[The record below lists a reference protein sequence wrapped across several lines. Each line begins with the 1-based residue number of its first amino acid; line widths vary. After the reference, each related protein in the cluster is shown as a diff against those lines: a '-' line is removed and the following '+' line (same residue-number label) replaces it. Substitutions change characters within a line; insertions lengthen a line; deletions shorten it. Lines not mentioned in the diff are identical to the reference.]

1 MDRIKRITCYFREAI
16 KAKECDAIDLKQQ
29 DDFWIVEPEEY
40 RQGLLNP
47 LVTRQIF
54 DLKYKKPPGRKGK
67 RPECLDV
74 ILIPKTIRKVSDE
87 EGIEIDRGFKDLTG
101 LFFIPA
107 RLGEDGNLSF
117 HTNCKKLP
125 WIPRELLHP
134 MVEPQLCIGDSRAY
148 NDYLERT
155 LGQLLLLDSW
165 PAYRTYAET
174 FYEEITRSD
183 FQADTLTIGE
193 TEPEKTTPQKTKDI
207 SRPASAGKPEDTPSA
222 DCPVAAGQPTDR
234 SRTLTVSL
242 NPDIYICLDPTVQA
256 SGAILNLYAELADQ
270 PIATPLYETFLSGAS
285 SLSPL
290 VPNDSVE
297 KMKEHAGQMNGKHPL
312 SPSQREALHHFL
324 EMKDGDI
331 LAVSGPPGTGKTTL
345 LQSIVATQV
354 VGHALRQEKAPL
366 IVASSTNNQAITNI
380 IDSFGAIQP
389 AGPHHLEKR
398 WICGVDSFATY
409 FPSIHK
415 IQQASN
421 KGYQCTSCNA
431 DYFAEQIDAE
441 ENLQQS
447 ATEMLANCSLYF
459 RTPFDQIAACKQAL
473 HDKLTGVHKARIAL
487 LSLFDEIACLTG
499 GRSLA
504 DYFHELD
511 RSIRHQEHTLRQA
524 EATIADAEGQALAD
538 KERVK
543 EWEALYA
550 ALPWYLRTFSF
561 LPSSQKKIYTRF
573 RLEKQPDETVFLD
586 GDLSL
591 DAIRE
596 RYSFRIQER
605 YRQIDRAKQDMQAC
619 RKAIRRLQEK
629 KQQAE
634 ALQTACLHQT
644 DLLRQH
650 HDSLFLHGKK
660 TEAKEENQAGNPSAV
675 WERFIE
681 QTDRA
686 ALNDW
691 LDPTARYIEFWLAV
705 HYYECRWIEK
715 EDMPVG
721 SQRGKSFENTLR
733 NFYHR
738 LALVTPCQ
746 VMTFF
751 MLPKN
756 FKAYNGNTKK
766 TFHLYNEIDLLIVD
780 EAGQV
785 SPEIAAASFALARK
799 AVVVGDENQL
809 PPVWGVP
816 RAVDIAI
823 AMQYGLIE
831 GKDAFGCLS
840 ESGINCSES
849 SVMKVAKQ
857 ACQYQ
862 KEPVRGLFLSEHRRC
877 YDEII
882 QFCNELLY
890 KQRLVPLR
898 GKGRNDPTYPLRPL
912 PHTGHVDIPTRQSQ
926 PAGLSRCNETEAR
939 EIARWIRLNYPL
951 LYTAYKNRE
960 AKIRPDEILAIVTP
974 FKAQVRTL
982 MAALKKELPLEVVR
996 NIAVGTVHTFQGA
1009 ERKVVLLS
1017 TVYGA
1022 REGGYFFE
1030 QNPNLINV
1038 AVSRAKDCFL
1048 VFGSREWMKGPVGRL
1063 LKAHTTPAIA
1073 SGAFRTEDADG

>member
-47 LVTRQIF
+47 LVTGQIF
-54 DLKYKKPPGRKGK
+54 DLKYKKASGRKGK

-74 ILIPKTIRKVSDE
+74 ILIPKTIRKLSNE
-87 EGIEIDRGFKDLTG
+87 EGVEIDRGFKDLTG

-107 RLGEDGNLSF
+107 KLWEDGKLSF
-117 HTNCKKLP
+117 HSNCKKLP

-134 MVEPQLCIGDSRAY
+134 MVEPQLCLGDSRAY

-155 LGQLLLLDSW
+155 LGQMLLLDAW
-165 PAYRTYAET
+165 PAYREYAET
-174 FYEEITRSD
+174 LYAEVTRSD
-183 FQADTLTIGE
+183 FEADRLTIGE
-193 TEPEKTTPQKTKDI
+193 TEPEQTEGHSPTE
-207 SRPASAGKPEDTPSA
+207 SPS
-222 DCPVAAGQPTDR
+222 PSEGR
-234 SRTLTVSL
+234 SRTVHVTL
-242 NPDIYICLDPTVQA
+242 NPEIYICLDPTVQA

-270 PIATPLYETFLSGAS
+270 PAETPLYEKFLSGEPR
-285 SLSPL
+285 LSPL
-290 VPNDSVE
+290 LPNDSVG
-297 KMKEHAGQMNGKHPL
+297 KMKEHAGQMNGEYPL

-324 EMKDGDI
+324 EMKDGEI

-345 LQSIVATQV
+345 LQSIVADRV
-354 VGHALRQEKAPL
+354 VRHALRQEKAPL
-366 IVASSTNNQAITNI
+366 IVAASTNNQAITNI
-380 IDSFGAIQP
+380 IDSFSAIRS
-389 AGPHHLEKR
+389 AGQHNLEKR
-398 WICGVDSFATY
+398 WIGGVDSFATY
-409 FPSIHK
+409 FPSLNK
-415 IQQASN
+415 MQQAAD
-421 KGYQCTSCNA
+421 KGYQCTTCNA

-447 ATEMLANCSLYF
+447 EAEVLANCSRYF
-459 RTPFDQIAACKQAL
+459 NTPFDHIDACKQAL
-473 HDKLTGVHKARIAL
+473 YAELTSIHEARIAL
-487 LSLFDEIACLTG
+487 LSLFEEIARLTG
-499 GRSLA
+499 ERPLA
-504 DYFHELD
+504 DYLNELD
-511 RSIRHQEHTLRQA
+511 RSTRRQEEVVRQA
-524 EATIADAEGQALAD
+524 EASIAAEERQAGAD

-543 EWEALYA
+543 EWENIYD
-550 ALPWYLRTFSF
+550 ALPWHVRAFCFIPSF
-561 LPSSQKKIYTRF
+561 QKKIYTRF
-573 RLEKQPDETVFLD
+573 RLEKQPEETAFLA
-586 GDLSL
+586 GDLSI

-596 RYSFRIQER
+596 RYSFRIQKR
-605 YRQIDRAKQDMQAC
+605 YRQINQTKEKIPAA
-619 RKAIRRLQEK
+619 RKAIRLFGEK

-634 ALQTACLHQT
+634 SLKSACLRQI
-644 DLLRQH
+644 DLLRKH
-650 HDSLFLHGKK
+650 NESLFRTRKK
-660 TEAKEENQAGNPSAV
+660 TKEKEEMHAGDSPAT

-686 ALNDW
+686 GLNDW
-691 LDPTARYIEFWLAV
+691 LDPTARYIAFWLAV
-705 HYYECRWIEK
+705 HYYECRWVEK
-715 EDMPVG
+715 EDRPVG
-721 SQRGKSFENTLR
+721 YQRGKSFENTLR
-733 NFYHR
+733 SFYHR

-766 TFHLYNEIDLLIVD
+766 TFHLFNEIDLLIVD

-816 RAVDIAI
+816 RAIDMAI
-823 AMQYGLIE
+823 ALQYGLIE
-831 GKDAFGCLS
+831 RKEAFGQLA

-857 ACQYQ
+857 ACKYQ
-862 KEPVRGLFLSEHRRC
+862 KEPVRGLFLCEHRRC

-898 GKGRNDPTYPLRPL
+898 GRGQDDPSYPLRPL
-912 PHTGHVDIPTRQSQ
+912 PHTGHWDILTQQSQ
-926 PAGLSRCNETEAR
+926 RTGLSRRNETEAR

-951 LYTAYKNRE
+951 LYSAYKHRE
-960 AKIRPDEILAIVTP
+960 NQVKPDEVLAVVTP
-974 FKAQVRTL
+974 FKAQVRAL
-982 MAALKKELPLEVVR
+982 AGALKKELPPEVVR
-996 NIAVGTVHTFQGA
+996 NISIGTVHTFQGA

-1022 REGGYFFE
+1022 RETGYFFE
-1030 QNPNLINV
+1030 QYPNLINV

-1048 VFGSREWMKGPVGRL
+1048 IFGSRGWMKGPVGRL
-1063 LKAHTTPAIA
+1063 LKAHTVRAIEP
-1073 SGAFRTEDADG
+1073 GKFRPEDSDG